1 MKLIK
6 ETLATLKADTQLDNS
21 QVSIGPVT
29 FTSTHFVLIAG
40 PCSIE
45 SEDQMNQIA
54 QILKDSHLHLM
65 RGGIWK
71 LRTSPKS
78 FQGLGIEALD
88 VIKDLKSKHHLH
100 LISEITDP
108 RQIEF
113 LSPLISA
120 FQVGARNMYN
130 YSLLKELGLLKVP
143 VILKRSFSATVDE
156 WLKAADYILNAGNN
170 QVILCE
176 RGIRSFETASR
187 YTFDLNGALI
197 AKSRTSLPVIVDP
210 SHGIGLREFVPQ
222 LLLASAA
229 AGLDGAIVEI
239 HPNPDQALSDGRQSL
254 ELSQFK
260 SLLPTLDA
268 ILQVIGKKRT

>member
-1 MKLIK
+1 MKVLK
-6 ETLATLKADTQLDNS
+6 EALATFKTDPQPDKP
-21 QVSIGPVT
+21 QVSVGPVT
-29 FTSTHFVLIAG
+29 FDSIHFALIAG

-45 SEDQMNQIA
+45 SENQMNQIT
-54 QILKDSHLHLM
+54 QCLKDSQVHLM

-71 LRTSPKS
+71 LRTNPES
-78 FQGLGIEALD
+78 FQGLGFDALD
-88 VIKDLKSKHHLH
+88 LIKDLKAKHGLY

-113 LSPLISA
+113 LSPLVSA

-130 YSLLKELGLLKVP
+130 YALLKDLGGLKTP
-143 VILKRSFSATVDE
+143 VILKRSFSATIDE
-156 WLKAADYILNAGNN
+156 WLKAADYILKSGNT

-197 AKSRTSLPVIVDP
+197 AKSRTHLPVIVDP

-254 ELSQFK
+254 ELAEFK
-260 SLLPTLDA
+260 KMLPKLDA
-268 ILQVIGKKRT
+268 ILEVIGKKRS